1 MIKYG
6 TPQAMALALC
16 LLTPAARANAL
27 GDTAEFDVALK
38 CMTTAIYYEAAFEPT
53 DGQEAVA
60 QVILNR
66 VRHKDYPKSV
76 CGVIYQ
82 GSTRRTGCQF
92 SFTCDNSLVRA
103 PRIEPWER
111 AADVARRA
119 LMGEVV
125 SPVGNAT
132 HYHASYVSP
141 YWRSSLNAAGQIG
154 THLFYFGSNVSQKLQ
169 PLLEVYAGNE
179 AEALT
184 VAARAATDAPAQRRA
199 AKTPNALQPGNAVF
213 SGWGLQIATVSLK
226 KGALYVRPASTNS
239 PQ

>member
-6 TPQAMALALC
+6 TPQVMALALC

-66 VRHKDYPKSV
+66 VRHKDYPKSI

-92 SFTCDNSLVRA
+92 SFTCDNSLARA
-103 PRIEPWER
+103 PRFEPWER

-119 LMGEVV
+119 LLGEVI

-141 YWRSSLNAAGQIG
+141 YWRNSLNAAGRIG
-154 THLFYFGSNVSQKLQ
+154 AHLFYFGSNVSQKLQ
-169 PLLEVYAGNE
+169 PLLDVYAGNE
-179 AEALT
+179 SQALT
-184 VAARAATDAPAQRRA
+184 QAALAPARSIASDRSP
-199 AKTPNALQPGNAVF
+199 KTENPALPKNAVF
-213 SGWGLQIATVSLK
+213 TGWGLQIATVSLK